1 MITYAVYLL
10 IVALLVL
17 ADQLSK
23 KAVVANIT
31 LNDKIP
37 VIKGFFN
44 LTYVKNFGAG
54 FSILQNARL
63 FLIAIS
69 TVAVIALA
77 VLIYRTKKN
86 DFVSL
91 VSYLLILSG
100 ALGNLIDRAVN
111 GYVVDFLH
119 FIIFGYDYPVFN
131 IADSFITIGC
141 FILIIQ
147 AFTENRRAKNKTAG

>member
-23 KAVVANIT
+23 KAVVANIALT
-31 LNDKIP
+31 AKIP

-111 GYVVDFLH
+111 GYVVDFLD